1 MKKGK
6 VNSYNQTSSHQD
18 FEWHTDPKYDFIYSR
33 QQRDVFTC
41 EQVSVILDK
50 VNDTMGLL
58 SSPKDS
64 IEATQ
69 DLIYWLKRDLLDT
82 DK

>member
-1 MKKGK
+1 MKKNEGT
-6 VNSYNQTSSHQD
+6 SYSQTATY
-18 FEWHTDPKYDFIYSR
+18 EVDPKYDFIYTDKK
-33 QQRDVFTC
+33 RDLFTC

-50 VNDTMGLL
+50 VNDTLGLL
-58 SSPKDS
+58 DNPKDS

-69 DLIYWLKRDLLDT
+69 DLIYWLKRDLLET

>member
-1 MKKGK
+1 MKQEDKK
-6 VNSYNQTSSHQD
+6 IYTQTATYHVD
-18 FEWHTDPKYDFIYSR
+18 VKYDFIYSR
-33 QQRDVFTC
+33 KKREMFTC

-50 VNDTMGLL
+50 VNDTLGLL
-58 SSPKDS
+58 LTPKES

-82 DK
+82 D

>member
-1 MKKGK
+1 MKNNEGTT
-6 VNSYNQTSSHQD
+6 YNQTATY
-18 FEWHTDPKYDFIYSR
+18 EVNPKYDFIYSEEK
-33 QQRDVFTC
+33 RDLFTC
-41 EQVSVILDK
+41 EQVSIILDK
-50 VNDTMGLL
+50 VTDTLGLL
-58 SSPKDS
+58 HNPKDS

>member
-1 MKKGK
+1 MKKEKGIT
-6 VNSYNQTSSHQD
+6 YNQTTTHKE
-18 FEWHTDPKYDFIYSR
+18 FEWQADPKYDFMYSR
-33 QQRDVFTC
+33 EQRNLFTC

-50 VNDTMGLL
+50 INDTMGLL
-58 SSPKDS
+58 NNPEES